1 MGEKRRAAVRS
12 CSSTITHR
20 GGRSV
25 GGTMLVDANTNY
37 PELHSS
43 PRGSAGA
50 GVLQGPPVAQVP
62 RRRPAR
68 WSRRYRA
75 VLVTADCVIAVVA
88 AVVMLWLRP
97 GQVQSMSPYAL
108 LCLALPV
115 IWPLTLATK
124 GAYLPKHYGTGSEEF
139 RKVARSGLMLLAGV
153 SVVSYGGQMEIA
165 RSLVVC
171 AVRAM
176 TVVSLFTSF
185 SAGKWLHWA

>member
-12 CSSTITHR
+12 CSSTITHS

-25 GGTMLVDANTNY
+25 GGTMLVDADTNY

-97 GQVQSMSPYAL
+97 WQLVPPSPLSL
-108 LCLALPV
+108 LRPE
-115 IWPLTLATK
+115 P
-124 GAYLPKHYGTGSEEF
+124 PF
-139 RKVARSGLMLLAGV
+139 LLA
-153 SVVSYGGQMEIA
+153 
-165 RSLVVC
+165 
-171 AVRAM
+171 
-176 TVVSLFTSF
+176 
-185 SAGKWLHWA
+185 H